1 MKIICNIKLLLIPF
15 IGVLLYTD
23 PAIGQSAEKIK
34 MVTFS
39 GMSLFKT
46 AGNKWAVADSVS
58 NKPMNYIFE
67 TSRDERTIHLWV
79 EQSRQDVTIDMKSK
93 TIAIPKSDSAGLRKA
108 ELPLSGW
115 SDQLICN
122 GWTVNDVKTNYGS
135 FYKEKDNKWIEAD
148 LKGTTIGHF
157 TETNRDSWSVYLL
170 KDDGNELRIDVFV
183 KAAFFTP
190 KGEKPFELYKLT
202 DWVNDTRTSGFTVN
216 MVKTALES
224 FFISD
229 NKTWVSIDSAGKFK
243 SFFTEQHRD
252 DSSVLLSGNNAIK
265 LFIDVRHKKLSYYEP
280 GLKKDPIEFNLTDWS
295 NEIPDNGYTV
305 NQVAAGKILFFT
317 MPSPGKWVFYGKVW
331 RWIDKTWIE
340 TDSTKKPFANF
351 SEMSRSVNSIVL
363 KKDDGLVLRISLADK
378 IIYSQIDSTKERP
391 QFLISSFNKAE
402 FVNGWT
408 VKNVTFSNGAFLQ
421 KDNKKWVETNTDKKE
436 TGFFTEVSRDEW
448 SVYLLKDDG
457 SDLRIDLYLKT
468 TFFTPKGQK
477 PVELYKL
484 TGWTNR

>member
-1 MKIICNIKLLLIPF
+1 MKIIRHTTLLLLSF
-15 IGVLLYTD
+15 IFLQLYTN

-34 MVTFS
+34 SVTFS

-46 AGNKWAVADSVS
+46 VGNKWAVADSVS
-58 NKPMNYIFE
+58 NKPINYIFE

-93 TIAIPKSDSAGLRKA
+93 TIAIPKSDSGGLRTV

-122 GWTVNDVKTNYGS
+122 GWTVHEVKTNYGS
-135 FYKEKDNKWIEAD
+135 FYKEKGNKWIEAD
-148 LKGTTIGHF
+148 LLGNTIGHF

-170 KDDGNELRIDVFV
+170 KDDGSELRIDVFV
-183 KAAFFTP
+183 KSTFFTP

-202 DWVNDTRTSGFTVN
+202 DWLNDARTSGFTVN
-216 MVKTALES
+216 LVKTATGS

-243 SFFTEQHRD
+243 GFFTEQQRD

-265 LFIDVRHKKLSYYEP
+265 LFIDVKHKKLSYYQPE
-280 GLKKDPIEFNLTDWS
+280 LKKEPIEFNLTDWS

-317 MPSPGKWVFYGKVW
+317 MPGPGKWVNDGSVW

-351 SEMSRSVNSIVL
+351 SEISRSVNSIVL
-363 KKDDGLVLRISLADK
+363 KKDDGLVVRISLADR
-378 IIYSQIDSTKERP
+378 IIYSQIDTIKERP
-391 QFLISSFNKAE
+391 HFYISSLDKAE

-408 VKNVTFSNGAFLQ
+408 VKNVSFSDGAFLQ
-421 KDNKKWVETNTDKKE
+421 KEGKKWVETNADKKE
-436 TGFFTEVSRDEW
+436 TASFTEVNRDEW
-448 SVYLLKDDG
+448 SVYLQKEDG

-468 TFFTPKGQK
+468 IFYNAKGEK
-477 PVELYKL
+477 PFELYKL